1 MIAHVRKCL
10 AFLPARLRW
19 RWAAQLP
26 LALIAA
32 GLETIG
38 AAAVFFLIKVV
49 SDPSRIAEL
58 PLPSPVAARLA
69 SIGALALPW
78 LTVAVALFYV
88 GKNALLAVLD
98 WKSTRLN
105 SSHI

>member
-26 LALIAA
+26 LAIVAA
-32 GLETIG
+32 GLETVG

-58 PLPSPVAARLA
+58 PLPSPIPARLA
-69 SIGALALPW
+69 SIGGAPALPW
-78 LTVAVALFYV
+78 LTLAVAFFYI
-88 GKNALLAVLD
+88 GKNALLAVFVYLQ
-98 WKSTRLN
+98 
-105 SSHI
+105 